1 MSKTS
6 VPSGR
11 EMLSDP
17 GGSVGHQAQPLPQ
30 PALMLR
36 LEALLHLSS
45 CICREANID
54 LEADPGKGRSCL
66 INASAPFL
74 LTLQGPLALLM
85 EFCIL
90 APAGKMDLR
99 CTFAFLTWEHASPCY
114 SDIQRGFS
122 HTQPQAQLKPSEN
135 KHTNFWGLLMEML
148 FSPSAW
154 QQRSCLCST
163 SFSCACHPHI
173 SCSFLLARGGGL
185 NSGTD
190 FNSQWI
196 NTGVKSNILTVF
208 PVNLGFV

>member
-1 MSKTS
+1 MSKNS

-30 PALMLR
+30 PALMLG
-36 LEALLHLSS
+36 LEALLHLSIFP

-90 APAGKMDLR
+90 APARKMDWR
-99 CTFAFLTWEHASPCY
+99 CTFAFLT
-114 SDIQRGFS
+114 
-122 HTQPQAQLKPSEN
+122 
-135 KHTNFWGLLMEML
+135 
-148 FSPSAW
+148 
-154 QQRSCLCST
+154 
-163 SFSCACHPHI
+163 
-173 SCSFLLARGGGL
+173 
-185 NSGTD
+185 
-190 FNSQWI
+190 
-196 NTGVKSNILTVF
+196 
-208 PVNLGFV
+208 